1 MNLWTAR
8 VNYSGADRVDIS
20 RAGCDRARKA
30 GGETP
35 GEFLAPSAALVFP
48 ALAALKAVSEVAAAL
63 PVPRWAADAS
73 ATLWERY
80 SADYRLEM
88 LASWKNRRVE
98 WEAFLQRE
106 RAVMCCYC
114 VPVNGVLRCHRML
127 AAGYLARLGATYC
140 GEVNG

>member
-8 VNYSGADRVDIS
+8 INYSGADRVDIS

-35 GEFLAPSAALVFP
+35 GEFLAPSAGLVFP
-48 ALAALKAVSEVAAAL
+48 ALRRMK
-63 PVPRWAADAS
+63 DATTAHERQVVWHEY
-73 ATLWERY
+73 ATAY
-80 SADYRLEM
+80 HLEM
-88 LASWKNRRVE
+88 LATYKARRPE

-106 RAVMCCYC
+106 RATIVCYC

>member
-8 VNYSGADRVDIS
+8 VNYIGADRVDIS

-35 GEFLAPSAALVFP
+35 GEFLAPSAGLVFP
-48 ALAALKAVSEVAAAL
+48 ALRRMKE
-63 PVPRWAADAS
+63 
-73 ATLWERY
+73 ATTAHERQVVWHEY
-80 SADYRLEM
+80 ATAYHLEM
-88 LASWKNRRVE
+88 LATYKARRPE

-106 RAVMCCYC
+106 RATIVCYC
-114 VPVNGVLRCHRML
+114 APVNGVLRCHRML

>member
-1 MNLWTAR
+1 VNLWTAR
-8 VNYSGADRVDIS
+8 INYSGADRVDIS

-48 ALAALKAVSEVAAAL
+48 VLRAMKAATT
-63 PVPRWAADAS
+63 DAEREQVWTDY
-73 ATLWERY
+73 ATL
-80 SADYRLEM
+80 YRLEM
-88 LASWKNRRVE
+88 LASHKARRPE

-106 RAVMCCYC
+106 RATIVCYC
-114 VPVNGVLRCHRML
+114 VPVNGVLRCHRVL

-140 GEVNG
+140 GEVNA